1 MVGKESMG
9 RNVQRAQETG
19 EVPEKQVTW
28 PLTHPQPCAFLSGH
42 LTVLPLCHRA
52 SPTGNAKQR
61 KQTLGVLDVDSR
73 PAWGPGCQPSP
84 TSSCAG
90 CGPRRG
96 CHPPCAR
103 LL

>member
-1 MVGKESMG
+1 MS
-9 RNVQRAQETG
+9 RNVQWAQETG

-42 LTVLPLCHRA
+42 LTVLPLCHQA

-61 KQTLGVLDVDSR
+61 KRSLGVSDVDSR
-73 PAWGPGCQPSP
+73 PAWGPGPSP
-84 TSSCAG
+84 TSSSAE
-90 CGPRRG
+90 CGPRCG
-96 CHPPCAR
+96 YHLPCAR